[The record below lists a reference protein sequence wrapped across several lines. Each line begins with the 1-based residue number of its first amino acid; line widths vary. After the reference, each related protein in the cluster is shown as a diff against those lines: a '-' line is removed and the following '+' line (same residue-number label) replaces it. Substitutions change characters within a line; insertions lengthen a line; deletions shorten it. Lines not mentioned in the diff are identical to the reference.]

1 MGFLSSIN
9 HTPKHFPKSL
19 FGARVSI
26 SDKDDYF
33 WIIGANFAASPASAR
48 PDQIAEMLKHV
59 REDRFVMI
67 GDTNIRN
74 RADCTDCDGQVQSK
88 EDVLKAIGLMEPD
101 FNALTNPFYP
111 TGVYKNNH
119 LIGKDPAIEGVVNFV
134 APVKIENNAVVG
146 PLPPTYKRHPMCDQV
161 STKQNPKW

>member
-88 EDVLKAIGLMEPD
+88 EDVLKAIGLMED
-101 FNALTNPFYP
+101 DMSALTNPFYP
-111 TGVYKNNH
+111 TEGYKANH
-119 LIGKDPAIEGVVNFV
+119 LIGKDPAIAEIVNFV